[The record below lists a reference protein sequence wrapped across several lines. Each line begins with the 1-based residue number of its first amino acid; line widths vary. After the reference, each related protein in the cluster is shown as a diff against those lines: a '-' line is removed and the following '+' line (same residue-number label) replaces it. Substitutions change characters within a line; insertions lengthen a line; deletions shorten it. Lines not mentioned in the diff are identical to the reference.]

1 MLLIDKLTRLYNR
14 KGFARACRHLFD
26 NLDRHSSSAMLLSI
40 NLAHLKFIEHALG
53 VEIAEEMLKRTAD
66 ILLEVFQDN
75 ALIGRW
81 NADHFVLLSVAAP
94 EQRDSLVRALEKRI
108 ADANASE
115 SRISLNLS
123 GQFRLIDLIA
133 HELRFDRSDE
143 VVH

>member
-14 KGFARACRHLFD
+14 KGFARACRHMFE
-26 NLDRHSSSAMLLSI
+26 NLDGQSSSAMLLSV

-53 VEIAEEMLKRTAD
+53 PAVAEEMLKRTAD
-66 ILLEVFQDN
+66 ILLEVFQDD

-81 NADHFVLLSVAAP
+81 NAGHFVLLSVAAP
-94 EQRDSLVRALEKRI
+94 ERCNSLVRSLQERVNA
-108 ADANASE
+108 ANASE

-123 GQFRLIDLIA
+123 GHVKLIDLIA
-133 HELRFDRSDE
+133 HEVRLDRSDE